1 MGRALMSLYDD
12 LEEEKALLL
21 ECMQALETTGFVKT
35 TRLCELMIRV
45 QRILILDKMV
55 RAKRLLEASCPGKR

>member
-1 MGRALMSLYDD
+1 
-12 LEEEKALLL
+12 
-21 ECMQALETTGFVKT
+21 MQDPVWTKQVTGLVKT